1 MPKYARRRL
10 VGLIVSAALAVL
22 AVGAHHLWPDLLM
35 LPSGMSA
42 FLLAAYV
49 LAVLALSD
57 LITLLTL
64 WSLRRRQK
72 PAAEGQM
79 LGSLYRLV
87 AVLTVLLVIG
97 YGFGQLGAVSQF
109 FTLFGGMILGWSL
122 QAPVSGFAAW
132 ALVSIK
138 RPFRPGD
145 RVQFPNLGLTGDVQ
159 EVGLMYTVLNQVGG
173 SISSEEAV
181 GRFIL
186 VPNAML
192 FSQVAIN
199 YTVTQ
204 EAAFMLDEV
213 VVRITY
219 DSDWDTAE
227 RIMLNAARQ
236 VTADVI
242 EATGEEPYIRSD
254 LYDYGVYLR
263 LRYKTRV
270 KRRAETAYQ
279 INRAIFKAIQ
289 RTPNIDLAIPYVY
302 SYRSGAELR
311 GEGHGREAEVV
322 QQIPVEKIEAMG
334 VPLDTQDIEQVA
346 KSIAQH
352 GLLQPILVAQKPGED
367 AYEVVAGHLRFA
379 ACTRLGWT
387 TIPAEV
393 QRSAAAKDEEHGG
406 DAN

>member
-1 MPKYARRRL
+1 MPSYTRRRL
-10 VGLIVSAALAVL
+10 ITFIICAVL
-22 AVGAHHLWPDLLM
+22 AAMAAFAHSLWPSLLT
-35 LPSGMSA
+35 LPSGTSA
-42 FLLAAYV
+42 LLLAAYV
-49 LAVLALSD
+49 LAVLAAFE
-57 LITLLTL
+57 LITLLTIWNL
-64 WSLRRRQK
+64 GRRGK
-72 PAAEGQM
+72 PLAEGQM

-87 AVLTVLLVIG
+87 GILVVLLVIG
-97 YGFGQLGAVSQF
+97 WGFGQLGAVGQF

-122 QAPVSGFAAW
+122 QAPVSGVAAW

-159 EVGLMYTVLNQVGG
+159 EVGVMYTVLNQVGG

-242 EATGEEPYIRSD
+242 EVTGEEPYIRSD

-289 RTPNIDLAIPYVY
+289 RTPNIDLAIPYIY

-311 GEGHGREAEVV
+311 EGGHGREADAI
-322 QQIPVEKIEAMG
+322 QQLAVEKIVAAD
-334 VPLDTQDIEQVA
+334 VPLDTQDVDQLA
-346 KSIAQH
+346 KSIALH
-352 GLLQPILVAQKPGED
+352 GLLQPIVVAQRPGKEEVYD
-367 AYEVVAGHLRFA
+367 VVAGHLRFA
-379 ACTRLGWT
+379 ACQKLGWS

-393 QRSAAAKDEEHGG
+393 QQSSAPSDQASP
-406 DAN
+406 

>member
-1 MPKYARRRL
+1 
-10 VGLIVSAALAVL
+10 
-22 AVGAHHLWPDLLM
+22 
-35 LPSGMSA
+35 
-42 FLLAAYV
+42 
-49 LAVLALSD
+49 
-57 LITLLTL
+57 
-64 WSLRRRQK
+64 
-72 PAAEGQM
+72 
-79 LGSLYRLV
+79 
-87 AVLTVLLVIG
+87 LLVIG
-97 YGFGQLGAVSQF
+97 WGFGQLGAVGQF

-122 QAPVSGFAAW
+122 QAPVSGVAAW

-159 EVGLMYTVLNQVGG
+159 EVGVMYTVLNQVGG

-204 EAAFMLDEV
+204 EAAYMLDEV

-219 DSDWDTAE
+219 DSDWDSAE
-227 RIMLNAARQ
+227 RIMLNAALQ

-242 EATGEEPYIRSD
+242 EATREPPYIRSD

-263 LRYKTRV
+263 LRYQTHV

-311 GEGHGREAEVV
+311 EGGHGREAETLR
-322 QQIPVEKIEAMG
+322 QLAVEKIVAAD
-334 VPLDTQDIEQVA
+334 VPLDAQDIDQLA
-346 KSIAQH
+346 KSIALH
-352 GLLQPILVAQKPGED
+352 GLLQPIVVAQRPGEEEVYD
-367 AYEVVAGHLRFA
+367 VVAGHLRFA
-379 ACTRLGWT
+379 ACQKLGWS

-393 QRSAAAKDEEHGG
+393 QQSSAPSDEESL
-406 DAN
+406 

>member
-1 MPKYARRRL
+1 MSSYTRRRL
-10 VGLIVSAALAVL
+10 TSLVVCGVLAALA
-22 AVGAHHLWPDLLM
+22 AVADALWPHLLT
-35 LPSGMSA
+35 LPSGMSV
-42 FLLAAYV
+42 FLLASYV
-49 LAVLALSD
+49 LATLAAFD
-57 LITLLTL
+57 LVTLLTIWHL
-64 WSLRRRQK
+64 SRRGK
-72 PAAEGQM
+72 PPAEGQM
-79 LGSLYRLV
+79 LGSLYRLAGV
-87 AVLTVLLVIG
+87 LAVLLIIG
-97 YGFGQLGAVSQF
+97 WGFGQLGAVGQF

-122 QAPVSGFAAW
+122 QAPVSGVAAW

-145 RVQFPNLGLTGDVQ
+145 RVQFPSLGLTGDVQ
-159 EVGLMYTVLNQVGG
+159 EVGIMYTVLNQVGG

-311 GEGHGREAEVV
+311 EGGHGREADTI
-322 QQIPVEKIEAMG
+322 QQLALEKIVAAD
-334 VPLDTQDIEQVA
+334 VPLDAQDVDQLA

-352 GLLQPILVAQKPGED
+352 GLLQPIVVAKRPGKEER
-367 AYEVVAGHLRFA
+367 YEVVAGHLRFA
-379 ACTRLGWT
+379 ACQKLGWD

-393 QRSAAAKDEEHGG
+393 QQSSTPTDEETP
-406 DAN
+406 

>member
-1 MPKYARRRL
+1 MPTYTRRRL
-10 VGLIVSAALAVL
+10 ITLLISGILAALA
-22 AVGAHHLWPDLLM
+22 AAAQATWPSLLT

-42 FLLAAYV
+42 LLLAAYV
-49 LAVLALSD
+49 LGVLALFD
-57 LITLLTL
+57 LVTLLTI
-64 WSLRRRQK
+64 WSLSHRGK
-72 PAAEGQM
+72 PLAEGQM

-87 AVLTVLLVIG
+87 GILVVLLVIG
-97 YGFGQLGAVSQF
+97 WGFGQLGAVGQF

-122 QAPVSGFAAW
+122 QAPVSGVAAW

-159 EVGLMYTVLNQVGG
+159 EVGVMYTVLNQVGG

-204 EAAFMLDEV
+204 EAAYMLDEV

-219 DSDWDTAE
+219 DSDWDSAE
-227 RIMLNAARQ
+227 RIMLNAALQ

-242 EATGEEPYIRSD
+242 EATREPPYIRSD

-263 LRYKTRV
+263 LRYQTHV

-311 GEGHGREAEVV
+311 EGGHGREAETLR
-322 QQIPVEKIEAMG
+322 QLAVEKIVAAD
-334 VPLDTQDIEQVA
+334 VPLDAQDIDQLA
-346 KSIAQH
+346 KSIALH
-352 GLLQPILVAQKPGED
+352 GLLQPIVVAQRPGEEEVYD
-367 AYEVVAGHLRFA
+367 VVAGHLRFA
-379 ACTRLGWT
+379 ACQKLGWS

-393 QRSAAAKDEEHGG
+393 QQSSAPSDEESL
-406 DAN
+406 

>member
-1 MPKYARRRL
+1 VPTYTRRRL
-10 VGLIVSAALAVL
+10 ITLIISGILAALAAAAQATWPSLL
-22 AVGAHHLWPDLLM
+22 A

-42 FLLAAYV
+42 LLLAAYV
-49 LAVLALSD
+49 LGVLALFD
-57 LITLLTL
+57 LLTLLTI
-64 WSLRRRQK
+64 WSLSRRGK
-72 PAAEGQM
+72 PLAEGQM

-87 AVLTVLLVIG
+87 GILVVLLVIG
-97 YGFGQLGAVSQF
+97 WGFGQLGAVGQF

-122 QAPVSGFAAW
+122 QAPVSGVAAW

-159 EVGLMYTVLNQVGG
+159 EVGVMYTVLNQVGG

-204 EAAFMLDEV
+204 EAAYMLDEV

-219 DSDWDTAE
+219 DSDWDSAE
-227 RIMLNAARQ
+227 RIMLNAALQ

-242 EATGEEPYIRSD
+242 EATREPPYIRSD

-263 LRYKTRV
+263 LRYQTHV

-311 GEGHGREAEVV
+311 EGGHGREAETLR
-322 QQIPVEKIEAMG
+322 QLAVEKIVAAD
-334 VPLDTQDIEQVA
+334 VPLDAQDIDQLA
-346 KSIAQH
+346 KSIALH
-352 GLLQPILVAQKPGED
+352 GLLQPIVVAQRPGEEEVYD
-367 AYEVVAGHLRFA
+367 VVAGHLRFA
-379 ACTRLGWT
+379 ACQKLGWS

-393 QRSAAAKDEEHGG
+393 QQSSAPSDEESL
-406 DAN
+406 

>member
-1 MPKYARRRL
+1 
-10 VGLIVSAALAVL
+10 
-22 AVGAHHLWPDLLM
+22 
-35 LPSGMSA
+35 
-42 FLLAAYV
+42 
-49 LAVLALSD
+49 
-57 LITLLTL
+57 
-64 WSLRRRQK
+64 
-72 PAAEGQM
+72 
-79 LGSLYRLV
+79 
-87 AVLTVLLVIG
+87 
-97 YGFGQLGAVSQF
+97 
-109 FTLFGGMILGWSL
+109 
-122 QAPVSGFAAW
+122 
-132 ALVSIK
+132 
-138 RPFRPGD
+138 
-145 RVQFPNLGLTGDVQ
+145 
-159 EVGLMYTVLNQVGG
+159 VLNQVVG

-242 EATGEEPYIRSD
+242 EVTGEEPYIRSD

-289 RTPNIDLAIPYVY
+289 RTPNIDLAIPYIY

-311 GEGHGREAEVV
+311 EGGRDREADAI
-322 QQIPVEKIEAMG
+322 QQLAVEKIVAADFP
-334 VPLDTQDIEQVA
+334 VDTQDVDQLA
-346 KSIAQH
+346 KSIALH
-352 GLLQPILVAQKPGED
+352 GLLQPIVVAQRPGKEEVYD
-367 AYEVVAGHLRFA
+367 VVAGHLRFA
-379 ACTRLGWT
+379 ACQKLGWS

-393 QRSAAAKDEEHGG
+393 QQSSAPSDEESP
-406 DAN
+406 